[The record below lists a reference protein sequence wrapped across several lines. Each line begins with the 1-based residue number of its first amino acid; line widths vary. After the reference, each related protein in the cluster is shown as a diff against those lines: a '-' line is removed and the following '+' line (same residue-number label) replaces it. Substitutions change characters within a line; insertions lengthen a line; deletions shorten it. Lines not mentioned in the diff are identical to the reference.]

1 MTWHDIIWHEL
12 VKSREKKKSSLVWS
26 ISIDVMGCISACD
39 MGNMQFCK
47 GAIDA
52 AA

>member
-1 MTWHDIIWHEL
+1 MTSFDMNWWKVE
-12 VKSREKKKSSLVWS
+12 REKKSSLVWS

>member
-1 MTWHDIIWHEL
+1 MTSFDMNWWKVE
-12 VKSREKKKSSLVWS
+12 RKKSSLVWS